1 MEDEKKIYITIVGR
15 ERLIRA
21 EFAKYQK
28 DVNIQKEWQMLFIAH
43 NTPSYTD
50 VNLWIKY

>member
-1 MEDEKKIYITIVGR
+1 MVKFLHSNEMEDEKKIYITIVGR

-43 NTPSYTD
+43 IPRC
-50 VNLWIKY
+50 